1 MSDMKGKKWI
11 KNYIQMVIDEVKD
24 IPKETRESVDFRV
37 KMSMKHK
44 TFSEK
49 FPSLLMMVVE
59 KAEDFEH
66 ERLDVMLDLM
76 DSVQKGE
83 KNVDEVDKKMGQE
96 YFDKYV
102 APHVNEKKIK

>member
-1 MSDMKGKKWI
+1 MTEIKDKKWI
-11 KNYIQMVIDEVKD
+11 KNYIKLVIDEVKD
-24 IPKETRESVDFRV
+24 VPKSERGKVQFRI

-59 KAEDFEH
+59 EAEDLDMD
-66 ERLDVMLDLM
+66 RLDKLLDLM

-83 KNVDEVDKKMGQE
+83 KDGEEVDKKLGQE

-102 APHVNEKKIK
+102 APNIDTSK

>member
-1 MSDMKGKKWI
+1 MKGKEWI

-59 KAEDFEH
+59 EAEDLDMD
-66 ERLDVMLDLM
+66 RLDKLLDLM

-83 KNVDEVDKKMGQE
+83 KDGEEVDKKLVQE

-102 APHVNEKKIK
+102 APNIDTSK

>member
-1 MSDMKGKKWI
+1 MTDIKDRRWI
-11 KNYIQMVIDEVKD
+11 KNYIKLVIDEVKD
-24 IPKETRESVDFRV
+24 VPKSERGKVPFRI

-44 TFSEK
+44 IFSEK

-59 KAEDFEH
+59 EAEDLDM
-66 ERLDVMLDLM
+66 ERLDKLLDLM

-83 KNVDEVDKKMGQE
+83 KDGEEVDKKLGQE

-102 APHVNEKKIK
+102 APKIDTSK